1 VSAAGKSRSGADAER
16 LAVVGE
22 LASLIN
28 TTFDL
33 GEIFRAAILK
43 LKRVIAFR
51 RASVVLV
58 SADRTEYGV
67 HTLYD
72 ELYGGFMPV
81 NGSFPIDKGLTGEAI
96 RTGKALRIEG
106 YEGTQGIRVNGEHN
120 VSVLI
125 VPLRVEDAVI
135 GTLNLGAPEGQV
147 YGEADLEL
155 AQLLARPIETSLYY
169 SKLFST
175 IEQQRGDL
183 SVEHDKVVAERSQ
196 LASLIEA
203 SQAAILMVTDGKVA
217 HANSVMAELLGLPVE
232 VMLGAP
238 MERINQA
245 LARSLANP
253 EALAPQ
259 TEALLKGEQLFRD
272 RVELVFPRQLICQR
286 TLAPVRGPEGDV
298 LGHVLIYRDVTAEA
312 EAEDAKDEF
321 VSTVSHELRTPLT
334 SVKTS
339 LSLLGKGVAG
349 EVTDEMREFL
359 GIALRNLERLIRLVD
374 DLLDLSRIESG
385 RLVTNV
391 EPVALARVVTS
402 AVDAV
407 RGFAEVRE
415 ARLEVT
421 EGEPVTVTADG
432 DRLEQVIV
440 NLLSNAVKFSP
451 AGGRVGLSWSLQD
464 GQAVLEVSDE
474 GPGIPVSQLDAV
486 FERFRQLGDSSSR
499 SGGAGLGLAI
509 SRKIIEQFGGSL
521 WVESHEGEG
530 ARFFVRLE
538 VTGEATG

>member
-1 VSAAGKSRSGADAER
+1 MSADGGSRAGSDAER
-16 LAVVGE
+16 LTVVGE

-58 SADRTEYGV
+58 SADRTEYAL

-72 ELYGGFMPV
+72 ELHGGFFPV
-81 NGSFPIDKGLTGEAI
+81 NGAFPIDQGLTGEAI
-96 RTGKALRIEG
+96 RSGQATRIEG
-106 YEGTQGIRVNGEHN
+106 YEGTQGIRVNGEVD

-125 VPLRVEDAVI
+125 VPLQVEDLVI
-135 GTLNLGAPEGQV
+135 GTLNLGAHEGQV

-175 IEQQRGDL
+175 IEQQRGEL
-183 SVEHDKVVAERSQ
+183 AVQHDKVVAERSQ

-203 SQAAILMVTDGKVA
+203 SQAAILMVSDGKVA
-217 HANSVMAELLGLPVE
+217 HANTVMAELLGLPVE
-232 VMLGAP
+232 VIVGAP
-238 MERINQA
+238 MERVNQA
-245 LARSLANP
+245 LKRSLADP
-253 EALAPQ
+253 SALAPQ
-259 TEALLKGEQLFRD
+259 TEALLQGQQLFRD

-286 TLAPVRGPEGDV
+286 TVAPVRGPDGDV
-298 LGHVLIYRDVTAEA
+298 QGHVLIYRDVTAEA
-312 EAEDAKDEF
+312 EAEAAKDEF

-349 EVTDEMREFL
+349 EVTEEMQEFL

-391 EPVALARVVTS
+391 EPVVLARVVTS

-407 RGFAEVRE
+407 RGFAEARE
-415 ARLEVT
+415 IRLEVT

-451 AGGRVGLSWSLQD
+451 TGGRVGLGWWLED
-464 GQAVLEVSDE
+464 GRAVLEVSDE
-474 GPGIPVSQLDAV
+474 GPGIPAAELDAV
-486 FERFRQLGDSSSR
+486 FERFRQLGEPSTR
-499 SGGAGLGLAI
+499 MGGVGLGLAI
-509 SRKIIEQFGGSL
+509 SRKIIEQFGGAL
-521 WVESHEGEG
+521 WVESDEGEG
-530 ARFFVRLE
+530 ARFYVRLE
-538 VTGEATG
+538 VAGEGTG